1 MGVGIRTRLT
11 AGAGSEPGELTDDDV
26 QSALGRLSAYDAQ
39 PPRTERR
46 RPVDSDA
53 SAAPALRPL
62 AALDAE
68 LERLGRPRARLA
80 IGAKDVVGRGQ
91 PA

>member
-46 RPVDSDA
+46 RPVDST
-53 SAAPALRPL
+53 PPLRRRFGL
-62 AALDAE
+62 WQ
-68 LERLGRPRARLA
+68 R
-80 IGAKDVVGRGQ
+80 
-91 PA
+91 

>member
-11 AGAGSEPGELTDDDV
+11 GGAGGERGELTDDDV

-46 RPVDSDA
+46 RPVVEST
-53 SAAPALRPL
+53 PPLRRRFGL
-62 AALDAE
+62 WQ
-68 LERLGRPRARLA
+68 R
-80 IGAKDVVGRGQ
+80 
-91 PA
+91 

>member
-46 RPVDSDA
+46 RPVES
-53 SAAPALRPL
+53 PPPLRRRFGL
-62 AALDAE
+62 WQ
-68 LERLGRPRARLA
+68 R
-80 IGAKDVVGRGQ
+80 
-91 PA
+91 